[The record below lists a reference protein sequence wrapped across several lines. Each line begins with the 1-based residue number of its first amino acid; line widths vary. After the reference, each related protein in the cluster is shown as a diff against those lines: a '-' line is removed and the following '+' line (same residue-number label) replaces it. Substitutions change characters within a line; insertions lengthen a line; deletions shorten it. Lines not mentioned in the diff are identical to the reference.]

1 MKIKPLYVIHGPFT
15 EGPWRYVVESTRTGY
30 NWRFNSEEEARK
42 HVEEHMTMTED
53 DIEVLAEQALNQAIF
68 FIHEQR
74 GITSGDAAAQYFYG
88 DSSDAIETILRDY
101 IRLEE
106 AIRKGEPK

>member
-1 MKIKPLYVIHGPFT
+1 MKIKPLFVIHPVGGTP
-15 EGPWRYVVESTRTGY
+15 PAWVVESTSTGY
-30 NWRFNSEEEARK
+30 HLRFSNEEEAKK
-42 HVEEHMTMTED
+42 HVEERMTMTED
-53 DIEVLAEQALNQAIF
+53 DIEALAEQALNQAIF